1 MNKAATLILTATI
14 APPPGVPN
22 LKRISPQQRR
32 LDYLDALRFYLGLSS
47 DVIGHIVFLEN
58 SGSDLADL
66 QQLAETRGQGKEVEF
81 ISFHGLDY
89 PPAYGRAYGEF
100 RMLDYGFAHS
110 SHLLSITD
118 HEFVW
123 KITGR
128 LKVYNLPAII
138 AKAPSTYALLMDFLR
153 RPTQMVDLRLLSCS
167 RAGYRQLFEGLY
179 ATLREDALKMS
190 AESYLYQLWVD
201 HLPELGIVPRHLL
214 QPKIGGIGGQ
224 HNENYYAGINVSKYW
239 IRSLARH
246 CTPNLWI

>member
-14 APPPGVPN
+14 TPPAGVPN

-32 LDYLDALRFYLGLSS
+32 MDYLDALRFYLGLSS
-47 DVIGHIVFLEN
+47 AVIGRIVFLEN

-66 QQLAETRGQGKEVEF
+66 QQLAGTQGKDKKVEF

-110 SHLLSITD
+110 AHLLSIKD
-118 HEFVW
+118 HEYFW

-138 AKAPSTYALLMDFLR
+138 AKAPPTYALLMDFLR

-179 ATLREDALKMS
+179 TTLREDVLRMS
-190 AESYLYQLWVD
+190 AESYLYQRWVD
-201 HLPELGIVPRHLL
+201 RLSESRIVPRHLV

-239 IRSLARH
+239 VRSIARYF
-246 CTPNLWI
+246 TPNLWI